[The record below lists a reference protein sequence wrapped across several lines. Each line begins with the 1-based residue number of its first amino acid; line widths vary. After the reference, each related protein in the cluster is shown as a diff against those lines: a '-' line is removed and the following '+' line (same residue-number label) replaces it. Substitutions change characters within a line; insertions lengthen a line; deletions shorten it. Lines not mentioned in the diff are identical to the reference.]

1 MFVLTV
7 EDSPLEVGFQQLNRG
22 ASDMLG
28 DVGSVSRPK
37 GLSQIGT
44 LRSWYGWQTVLFA
57 PSLKA
62 SLE

>member
-44 LRSWYGWQTVLFA
+44 LRSWYGW
-57 PSLKA
+57 
-62 SLE
+62 